1 MDTSKFSTPLSDDA
15 PSGKNLYDSGELY
28 DLEKLVKGKPETQFS
43 AAEEADWRGVR
54 SRCEELLATSRDL
67 RVAVIYTAALFR
79 ISGFEGLAAGLG
91 LIRAYVENLW
101 PSIHPQLDPEDGND
115 PQERVNAIGQLAAPV
130 GSAGD
135 DLQILRTLRTTP
147 LTVSRQAGNWGLDAI
162 LADAEKRTMLD
173 GNTPPSSATVDG
185 AFGDTD
191 PDRLKK
197 TQEAAESAVA
207 HATAITTY
215 FTDTVGTGNPGLNP
229 LLKDLNRIVEI
240 LTTHIAD
247 AAPADT
253 TAPAADGSTSSA
265 ADASSSG
272 STASSTSGHAARAPA
287 SNRLSGAIASRE
299 EVAKALDLINEF
311 YRRNEPSSP
320 IPLFIDRV
328 KKLVPMTFPELIKEL
343 TPDAMERV
351 TLLTGFKPPKEEDRY

>member
-1 MDTSKFSTPLSDDA
+1 MDISQFSTPLSGDA

-54 SRCEELLATSRDL
+54 SRCEELLDASRDL

-101 PSIHPQLDPEDGND
+101 SSVHPQLDPEDDND
-115 PQERVNAIGQLAAPV
+115 PQERINAIGQLAAPV

-147 LTVSRQAGNWGLDAI
+147 LAVSRQAGNWGLDAI
-162 LADAEKRTMLD
+162 LADVEKRNMLD
-173 GNTPPSSATVDG
+173 GNPPPSPATVDG

-197 TQEAAESAVA
+197 TQESAEAAVA
-207 HATAITTY
+207 HANAVIVY
-215 FTDTVGTGNPGLNP
+215 FTDSVGTGNPGLNP
-229 LLKDLNRIVEI
+229 LVKDLNRIVEI
-240 LTTHIAD
+240 LTARASGSAAPAAD
-247 AAPADT
+247 AAPD
-253 TAPAADGSTSSA
+253 SSSA
-265 ADASSSG
+265 DSSG
-272 STASSTSGHAARAPA
+272 SSFSGSSSAVGSGSAARAPA
-287 SNRLSGAIASRE
+287 GNRLSGAIASRE
-299 EVAKALDLINEF
+299 EVSKALDLINEF

-343 TPDAMERV
+343 TPDAMDRI
-351 TLLTGFKPPKEEDRY
+351 TLLTGFTPPQEENQY